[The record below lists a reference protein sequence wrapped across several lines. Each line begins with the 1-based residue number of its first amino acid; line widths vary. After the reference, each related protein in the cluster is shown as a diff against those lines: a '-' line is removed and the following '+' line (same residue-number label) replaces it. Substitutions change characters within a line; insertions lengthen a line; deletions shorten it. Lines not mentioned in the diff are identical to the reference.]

1 MNDEEAAHPRPA
13 TAAALASSFAV
24 AQTAPAGIKAAPR
37 IDANGDGVIDRAEA
51 AKVPRLAARFD
62 QLDTDKDGRLSASER
77 PQRMHGKR
85 GGGRGGDR
93 LQALDTDKD
102 GRISRSEANAGNAG
116 FAARFTEMDANKDGY
131 LDRSDRELRMRKER
145 AAFFTGADANRDG
158 GLSRDEFA
166 VEQGARGAERRA
178 QFAQRAEAAG
188 KMPKVRPVPTE
199 AEQLQRAGK
208 AFDRMDTNK
217 DGTVTRAE
225 FDAAKPMRRGNGPH
239 SRKP

>member
-1 MNDEEAAHPRPA
+1 MKKMHILALA

-51 AKVPRLAARFD
+51 AKAPRLAAKFD
-62 QLDTDKDGRLSASER
+62 QLDINKDGKLSASER

-85 GGGRGGDR
+85 GDGRGGDR

-102 GRISRSEANAGNAG
+102 GRISRTEANAGNAG
-116 FAARFTEMDANKDGY
+116 FAARFSEMDANKDGY
-131 LDRSDRELRMRKER
+131 LDRSDRELRMTRER

-158 GLSRDEFA
+158 KLSRDEFA
-166 VEQGARGAERRA
+166 VEQGARGAERRVKA
-178 QFAQRAEAAG
+178 AERMQASG
-188 KMPKVRPVPTE
+188 KTPKARPVPTE

-208 AFDRMDTNK
+208 AFDRMDVNK

-225 FDAAKPMRRGNGPH
+225 FDAAKPMHRGNGPH